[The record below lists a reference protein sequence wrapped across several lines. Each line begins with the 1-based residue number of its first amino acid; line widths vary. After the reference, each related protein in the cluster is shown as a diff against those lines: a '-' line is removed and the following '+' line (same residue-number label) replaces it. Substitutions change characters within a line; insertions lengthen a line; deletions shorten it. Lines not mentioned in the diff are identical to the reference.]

1 MNTNEHTNERTDN
14 DQHGRPGPDR
24 PDLALPSLLDADPA
38 LTPPEPRPPRVPLR
52 ARLASVATGLWARPA
67 FRRASAG
74 LGAAAVIAAGIS
86 AYFVLRPTPKPD
98 ILDDALDDVLDFTLL
113 EEDFNDLPL
122 EERLKIMGELIAR
135 LRDMDGSDAL
145 LLAAFAEGIAGAAR
159 EQLERNITRLGI
171 DVGDQLAAE
180 YTSVPEPDR
189 EQFLDDAYIRLARLT
204 EPFDSALADRTDE
217 EILERG
223 RREARQAQEFLREG
237 EIPAE
242 AAASMSVFGYN
253 RLKTNASPK
262 EYQRLTVF
270 FRDMTR
276 RLRAPDGPN

>member
-1 MNTNEHTNERTDN
+1 MTPDYQPSDRQPP
-14 DQHGRPGPDR
+14 DQPDPDHA
-24 PDLALPSLLDADPA
+24 PDLGLPSLLDAEPA
-38 LTPPEPRPPRVPLR
+38 LAPPAPPRVPLR
-52 ARLASVATGLWARPA
+52 ARLASALRALWARRPV
-67 FRRASAG
+67 RRVAVGLAG
-74 LGAAAVIAAGIS
+74 TAALAAATS
-86 AYFVLRPTPKPD
+86 AYFLLRPTPKPD
-98 ILDDALDDVLDFTLL
+98 ILDDALGDVLDFTLL
-113 EEDFNDLPL
+113 EEDFNNLPL

-180 YTSVPEPDR
+180 YKTVPEPQRD
-189 EQFLDDAYIRLARLT
+189 EFLDQAYVRLARLT

-223 RREARQAQEFLREG
+223 RREAQQAQQFLRDG
-237 EIPAE
+237 EVPAE

-276 RLRAPDGPN
+276 RLRAPSGGGPG